1 MPAQPPADAAS
12 PLICRST
19 VGYSRW
25 AGTVRRLPLFPV
37 IRYVTALMSLLRTLL
52 LSTLCLIVAP
62 LHAQSLDSLTGT
74 PPSAESEAKPAA
86 QSLDEQT
93 QRMIEQTE
101 TSKARLD
108 ELKTQLARA
117 PKEIAEAQRELARL
131 KASPEQ
137 DPAER
142 HAKQSV
148 EALEQRLRARVE
160 ELAEWQKQYSSANSM
175 IISAQT
181 RPERAQAQIGT
192 AQTRIQ
198 EINNL
203 LKSGREA
210 GKPLSDER
218 RALLDAEILS
228 LGAQIELR
236 RQELAGNSL
245 LQDLGKA
252 RRDLL
257 AERIR
262 RAEEET
268 QALQTLINE
277 KRRAESEQT
286 VAEFSARVQQAGS
299 DKLLAAESAE
309 NLKLSDYLLRATERL
324 NRLNQQNLQTRQQLD
339 TLNQTDQALEEQIAV
354 LEGSLLLSRILYQ
367 QKQALPSLQLDK
379 NLADEI
385 ADIRL
390 YQFELNQRREAAGNA
405 AAYVDQLLAQQNE
418 EEVTPELRR
427 TLLELATTRSELLD
441 RLNREL
447 DALLNASITLQLNQK
462 QLQDTASALSET
474 LDEQMFWIP
483 SNKPLDF
490 SWLKT
495 APLLLERQISTLPW
509 ASALQGLAAGLGER
523 PLLFLPLLLMI
534 AALLWRRPVINAK
547 LDALSKDIGHF
558 RNDSQLHTPL
568 ALLLNLLLALP
579 GALLLAL
586 CGYLLQMDARGQNL
600 GLGAALYEMAQA
612 WLVFYTAYRML
623 SPGRVA
629 ELHFRWS
636 KPQVTFLRD
645 ELRRLGLV
653 VLTLVV
659 AVSIAEQQPAN
670 LADDVLGLLVII
682 ACYAL
687 MSWRMA
693 RILRKGPASENAPH
707 GRLLLGM
714 LFSVLPLL
722 LIGVVGM
729 GYYYTA
735 LKLTERLI
743 DTLYLLMLWVA
754 LEATL
759 VRALTI
765 AARRLAYQR
774 ALAKR
779 QSSEENGNAETET
792 LEEPGL
798 DIEQVNQ
805 QSLRLTRLATFGL
818 FVVALYWVW
827 SDLIS
832 VVSYL
837 DNVALY
843 EFTSGSG
850 DTLTTSAISLNDL
863 LGALAIV
870 VITLVLA
877 RNLPGL
883 LEVAVLSRLN
893 LAPGSAYATG
903 TLLSYTLVGTGIVS
917 TLSTLGVS
925 WDKLQWLVAALSV
938 GLGFGL
944 QEIFANFVSGLII
957 LFEKPVR
964 IGDVVTIG
972 NLSGTVSRIRIRA
985 TTITDFDHKE
995 IIVPNK
1001 TFVTDQLLNWSLS
1014 DTVTRVTIRI
1024 GVEFGSDLEQVRELL
1039 FQAARENPRVLKD
1052 PEPQVFFLNFGESR
1066 LEHELRLHVR
1076 DLGDRNPVIDEIN
1089 RRVDREFRE
1098 RGIVIAFRQ
1107 LDVHLKDHAGHELLL
1122 PKNQPIVTDGPLI
1135 KDPDPS

>member
-1 MPAQPPADAAS
+1 MFS
-12 PLICRST
+12 
-19 VGYSRW
+19 V
-25 AGTVRRLPLFPV
+25 
-37 IRYVTALMSLLRTLL
+37 RTLL
-52 LSTLCLIVAP
+52 LAALAALSLNAMPAL
-62 LHAQSLDSLTGT
+62 AQALDITGSK
-74 PPSAESEAKPAA
+74 PAAEAEAKPAA
-86 QSLDEQT
+86 PSLAEQIQQQAEQT
-93 QRMIEQTE
+93 AT
-101 TSKARLD
+101 ARQQL
-108 ELKTQLARA
+108 EERRTQLAQA
-117 PKEIAEAQRELARL
+117 PKEIVDARRALDAL
-131 KASPEQ
+131 KAKPDE
-137 DPAER
+137 DPAR
-142 HAKQSV
+142 RYAGLNV
-148 EALEQRLRARVE
+148 AALDQRLAERID
-160 ELAEWQKQYSSANSM
+160 ELAEWQKQLSAANSL
-175 IISAQT
+175 IITAQT
-181 RPERAQAQIGT
+181 RPERAQAAIGG
-192 AQTRIQ
+192 AQARIQ
-198 EINNL
+198 EINTQ
-203 LKSGREA
+203 LKSGRDG
-210 GKPLSDER
+210 GKSLGDEQR
-218 RALLDAEILS
+218 SLLNAELET

-245 LQDLGKA
+245 MQDLGKA

-257 AERIR
+257 AERIA
-262 RAEEET
+262 RAELET
-268 QALQTLINE
+268 QALQALINE

-286 VAEFSARVQQAGS
+286 VAELSAKAEQAGS
-299 DKLLAAESAE
+299 DTLLAAESAE

-324 NRLNQQNLQTRQQLD
+324 NDLNQQNLRTRQQLD
-339 TLNQTDQALEEQIAV
+339 TLTQTDQALEEQISV
-354 LEGSLLLSRILYQ
+354 LEGSLLLSKILYQ
-367 QKQALPSLQLDK
+367 QKLTLPKVTLDK

-385 ADIRL
+385 ADLRL
-390 YQFELNQRREAAGNA
+390 YQFELNQAREKADNA
-405 AAYVDQLLAQQNE
+405 QSYVDQLLASQPTEQA
-418 EEVTPELRR
+418 TAELRAA
-427 TLLELATTRSELLD
+427 LLELLNTRNELLD
-441 RLNREL
+441 RLNRTF
-447 DALLNASITLQLNQK
+447 DALLNESITLQLSQK
-462 QLQDTASALSET
+462 QLHDTASALSAT

-483 SNKPLDF
+483 SNKPLDL
-490 SWLKT
+490 SWLAS
-495 APLLLERQISTLPW
+495 APQRLERQLASIPW
-509 ASALQGLAAGLGER
+509 RSLLAELGAGLKER
-523 PLLFLPLLLMI
+523 PLLFLPLLLAI
-534 AALLWRRPVINAK
+534 AVLLWRRPAINAK
-547 LDALSKDIGHF
+547 LDALSRDVGHF

-1122 PKNQPIVTDGPLI
+1122 PKNQPIVTGGPLI

>member
-1 MPAQPPADAAS
+1 
-12 PLICRST
+12 
-19 VGYSRW
+19 
-25 AGTVRRLPLFPV
+25 
-37 IRYVTALMSLLRTLL
+37 MSSVRTLL
-52 LSTLCLIVAP
+52 LAALAALSLNATPAL
-62 LHAQSLDSLTGT
+62 AQALDITGSK
-74 PPSAESEAKPAA
+74 PAAEAEAKPAA
-86 QSLDEQT
+86 PSLAEQIQQQAEQT
-93 QRMIEQTE
+93 AT
-101 TSKARLD
+101 ARQQL
-108 ELKTQLARA
+108 EERRTQLAQA
-117 PKEIAEAQRELARL
+117 PKEIVEARRALDAL
-131 KASPEQ
+131 KAKPDE
-137 DPAER
+137 DPAR
-142 HAKQSV
+142 RYAGLNV
-148 EALEQRLRARVE
+148 AALDQRLAERID
-160 ELAEWQKQYSSANSM
+160 ELAEWQKQLSAANSL
-175 IISAQT
+175 IITAQT
-181 RPERAQAQIGT
+181 RPERAQAAIGS
-192 AQTRIQ
+192 AQARIQ
-198 EINNL
+198 EINTQ
-203 LKSGREA
+203 LKSGRDG
-210 GKPLSDER
+210 GKSLGDEQR
-218 RALLDAEILS
+218 SLLNAELET

-245 LQDLGKA
+245 MQDLGKA

-257 AERIR
+257 AERIA
-262 RAEEET
+262 RAELET
-268 QALQTLINE
+268 QALQALINE

-286 VAEFSARVQQAGS
+286 VAELSAKAEQAGS
-299 DKLLAAESAE
+299 DTLLAAESAE

-324 NRLNQQNLQTRQQLD
+324 NDLNQQNLRTRQQLD
-339 TLNQTDQALEEQIAV
+339 TLTQTDQALEEQISV
-354 LEGSLLLSRILYQ
+354 LEGSLLLSKILYQ
-367 QKQALPSLQLDK
+367 QKLTLPKVTLDK

-385 ADIRL
+385 ADLRL
-390 YQFELNQRREAAGNA
+390 YQFELNQAREKAGNA
-405 AAYVDQLLAQQNE
+405 QSYVDQLLASQPAEQ
-418 EEVTPELRR
+418 VTAELRAA
-427 TLLELATTRSELLD
+427 LLELLNTRNELLD
-441 RLNREL
+441 RLNRTL
-447 DALLNASITLQLNQK
+447 NALLNESITLQLNQK
-462 QLQDTASALSET
+462 QLHDTASALSAT

-483 SNKPLDF
+483 SNKPLDL
-490 SWLKT
+490 SWLAS
-495 APLLLERQISTLPW
+495 APQRLERQLASIPW
-509 ASALQGLAAGLGER
+509 SSLLAELGAGLKER
-523 PLLFLPLLLMI
+523 PLLFLPLLLAI
-534 AALLWRRPVINAK
+534 AVLLWRRPAINAK
-547 LDALSKDIGHF
+547 LDALSRDVGHF

-1107 LDVHLKDHAGHELLL
+1107 LDVHLKDRAGHELLL
-1122 PKNQPIVTDGPLI
+1122 PKNQPIVTGGPLI

>member
-1 MPAQPPADAAS
+1 MFS
-12 PLICRST
+12 
-19 VGYSRW
+19 V
-25 AGTVRRLPLFPV
+25 
-37 IRYVTALMSLLRTLL
+37 RTLL
-52 LSTLCLIVAP
+52 LAALAALSLNAMPAL
-62 LHAQSLDSLTGT
+62 AQALDITGSK
-74 PPSAESEAKPAA
+74 PAAEAEAKPAA
-86 QSLDEQT
+86 PSLAEQIQQQAEQT
-93 QRMIEQTE
+93 AT
-101 TSKARLD
+101 ARQQL
-108 ELKTQLARA
+108 EERRTQLAQA
-117 PKEIAEAQRELARL
+117 PKEIVEARRALDAL
-131 KASPEQ
+131 KAKPDE
-137 DPAER
+137 DPAR
-142 HAKQSV
+142 RYAGLNV
-148 EALEQRLRARVE
+148 AALDQRLAERID
-160 ELAEWQKQYSSANSM
+160 ELAEWQKQLSAANSL
-175 IISAQT
+175 IITAQT
-181 RPERAQAQIGT
+181 RPERAQAAIGS
-192 AQTRIQ
+192 AQARIQ
-198 EINNL
+198 EINAQ
-203 LKSGREA
+203 LKSGRDG
-210 GKPLSDER
+210 GKSLGDEQR
-218 RALLDAEILS
+218 SLLNAELET

-245 LQDLGKA
+245 MQDLGKA

-257 AERIR
+257 AERIA
-262 RAEEET
+262 RAELET
-268 QALQTLINE
+268 QALQALINE

-286 VAEFSARVQQAGS
+286 VAELSAKAEQAGS
-299 DKLLAAESAE
+299 DTLLAAESAE
-309 NLKLSDYLLRATERL
+309 NLKLSDYLLRATKRL
-324 NRLNQQNLQTRQQLD
+324 NDLNQQNLRTRQQLD
-339 TLNQTDQALEEQIAV
+339 TLTQTDQALEEQISV
-354 LEGSLLLSRILYQ
+354 LEGSLLLSKILYQ
-367 QKQALPSLQLDK
+367 QKLTLPKVTLDK

-385 ADIRL
+385 ADLRL
-390 YQFELNQRREAAGNA
+390 YQFELNQAREKAGNA
-405 AAYVDQLLAQQNE
+405 QSYVDQLLASQPAEQA
-418 EEVTPELRR
+418 TAELRAA
-427 TLLELATTRSELLD
+427 LLELLNTRNELLD
-441 RLNREL
+441 RLNRTL
-447 DALLNASITLQLNQK
+447 NALLNESITLQLNQK
-462 QLQDTASALSET
+462 QLHDTASALSAT

-483 SNKPLDF
+483 SNKPLDL
-490 SWLKT
+490 SWLAS
-495 APLLLERQISTLPW
+495 APQRLERQLASIPW
-509 ASALQGLAAGLGER
+509 RSLLGELGAGLKER
-523 PLLFLPLLLMI
+523 PLLFLPLLLAI
-534 AALLWRRPVINAK
+534 AVLLWRRPAINAK
-547 LDALSKDIGHF
+547 LDALSRDVGHF

-653 VLTLVV
+653 VLALVV

-779 QSSEENGNAETET
+779 QSSEENGTADTET

-1122 PKNQPIVTDGPLI
+1122 PKNQPVVTGGPLI

>member
-1 MPAQPPADAAS
+1 MFS
-12 PLICRST
+12 
-19 VGYSRW
+19 V
-25 AGTVRRLPLFPV
+25 
-37 IRYVTALMSLLRTLL
+37 RTLL
-52 LSTLCLIVAP
+52 LAALAALSLNAMPAL
-62 LHAQSLDSLTGT
+62 AQALDITGSK
-74 PPSAESEAKPAA
+74 PAAEAEAKPAA
-86 QSLDEQT
+86 PSLAEQIQQQAEQT
-93 QRMIEQTE
+93 AT
-101 TSKARLD
+101 ARQQL
-108 ELKTQLARA
+108 EERRTQLAQA
-117 PKEIAEAQRELARL
+117 PKEIVDARRALDAL
-131 KASPEQ
+131 KAKPDE
-137 DPAER
+137 DPAR
-142 HAKQSV
+142 RYAGLNV
-148 EALEQRLRARVE
+148 AALDQRLAERID
-160 ELAEWQKQYSSANSM
+160 ELAEWQKQLSAANSL
-175 IISAQT
+175 IITAQT
-181 RPERAQAQIGT
+181 RPERAQAAIGS
-192 AQTRIQ
+192 AQARIQ
-198 EINNL
+198 EINTQ
-203 LKSGREA
+203 LKSGRDG
-210 GKPLSDER
+210 GKSLGDEQR
-218 RALLDAEILS
+218 SLLNAELET

-245 LQDLGKA
+245 MQDLGKA

-257 AERIR
+257 AERIA
-262 RAEEET
+262 RAELET
-268 QALQTLINE
+268 QALQALINE

-286 VAEFSARVQQAGS
+286 VAELSAKAEQAGS
-299 DKLLAAESAE
+299 DTLLAAESAE

-324 NRLNQQNLQTRQQLD
+324 NDLNQQNLRTRQQLD
-339 TLNQTDQALEEQIAV
+339 TLTQTDQALEEQISV
-354 LEGSLLLSRILYQ
+354 LEGSLLLSKILYQ
-367 QKQALPSLQLDK
+367 QKLTLPKVMLDK

-385 ADIRL
+385 ADLRL
-390 YQFELNQRREAAGNA
+390 YQFELNQAREKADNA
-405 AAYVDQLLAQQNE
+405 QSYVDQLLASQPAEQA
-418 EEVTPELRR
+418 TAELRAA
-427 TLLELATTRSELLD
+427 LLELLNTRNELLD
-441 RLNREL
+441 RLNRTF
-447 DALLNASITLQLNQK
+447 DALLNESITLQLSQK
-462 QLQDTASALSET
+462 QLHDTASALSAT

-483 SNKPLDF
+483 SNKPLDL
-490 SWLKT
+490 SWLAS
-495 APLLLERQISTLPW
+495 APQRLERQLASIPW
-509 ASALQGLAAGLGER
+509 RSLLAELGAGLKER
-523 PLLFLPLLLMI
+523 PLLFLPLLLAI
-534 AALLWRRPVINAK
+534 AVLLWRRPAINAK
-547 LDALSKDIGHF
+547 LDALSRDVGHF

-1107 LDVHLKDHAGHELLL
+1107 LDVHLKDRAGHELLL
-1122 PKNQPIVTDGPLI
+1122 PKNQPIVTGGPLI

>member
-1 MPAQPPADAAS
+1 
-12 PLICRST
+12 
-19 VGYSRW
+19 
-25 AGTVRRLPLFPV
+25 
-37 IRYVTALMSLLRTLL
+37 MSLLRTLL

-74 PPSAESEAKPAA
+74 PPSAEGEAKPAA
-86 QSLDEQT
+86 QSLGEQT
-93 QRMIEQTE
+93 QRMVEQTE
-101 TSKARLD
+101 TSKTRLD
-108 ELKTQLARA
+108 ELKTQLAQA

-148 EALEQRLRARVE
+148 EALEQRLSARVE

-268 QALQTLINE
+268 QALQNLINE

-390 YQFELNQRREAAGNA
+390 YQFELNQRREAAGNPS
-405 AAYVDQLLAQQNE
+405 AYVEQLLAQQNA

-523 PLLFLPLLLMI
+523 PLLFLPLFLMI
-534 AALLWRRPVINAK
+534 AALLWRRPAINAK

-558 RNDSQLHTPL
+558 RNDSQMHTPL

-586 CGYLLQMDARGQNL
+586 CGYLLQIDARGQNL
-600 GLGAALYEMAQA
+600 GIGAAFYQMAQG

-636 KPQVTFLRD
+636 HPQVIFLRN
-645 ELRRLGLV
+645 EIRRLGLI
-653 VLTLVV
+653 VLALVV
-659 AVSIAEQQPAN
+659 VVSIAEQRPAN
-670 LADDVLGLLVII
+670 LADDVLGLLVVL

-687 MSWRMA
+687 MSWRLTRM
-693 RILRKGPASENAPH
+693 LLKGPSHENAPPS
-707 GRLLLGM
+707 RLLLGM
-714 LFSVLPLL
+714 TFTMLPLA
-722 LIGVVGM
+722 LIVAVGA

-735 LKLTERLI
+735 LKLTDRLI
-743 DTLYLLMLWVA
+743 DTLYLLMIWVA

-759 VRALTI
+759 VRSLTI

-774 ALAKR
+774 AIARR
-779 QSSEENGNAETET
+779 QAAEESANTELDETVD
-792 LEEPGL
+792 EPGL

-805 QSLRLTRLATFGL
+805 QSLRLTRLATFAL
-818 FVVALYWVW
+818 LLVALYWVW
-827 SDLIS
+827 SDLFS
-832 VVSYL
+832 VISYL

-843 EFTSGSG
+843 EFSSGSG
-850 DTLTTSAISLNDL
+850 DTLTTSTISLNDL
-863 LGALAIV
+863 IGALAIIG
-870 VITLVLA
+870 ITLVLA

-883 LEVAVLSRLN
+883 LEVAVLSRLR

-917 TLSTLGVS
+917 SLSTLGVS

-985 TTITDFDHKE
+985 TTITDFDNKE

-1001 TFVTDQLLNWSLS
+1001 TFVTDQLVNWSLS

-1024 GVEFGSDLEQVRELL
+1024 GVEFGSDLEAVREML
-1039 FQAARENPRVLKD
+1039 FKAARENPRVLKE

-1089 RRVDREFRE
+1089 RRLDREFRE
-1098 RGIVIAFRQ
+1098 VGIVVAFRQ
-1107 LDVHLKDHAGHELLL
+1107 LDVHLKNRNGQQLQLSTT
-1122 PKNQPIVTDGPLI
+1122 PKPLEDGDKSETDDRG
-1135 KDPDPS
+1135 